1 MDKQAN
7 KAFTRALMEQYYPDR
22 ERELREQEQPNFWGS
37 NQNKKVALAGGA
49 AQDATENKPVK
60 SIAQP
65 ARVGKGTRITQTR
78 LF

>member
-1 MDKQAN
+1 MDKQERR
-7 KAFTRALMEQYYPDR
+7 AFVRRLMAEYYPAR
-22 ERELREQEQPNFWGS
+22 EKELERQES
-37 NQNKKVALAGGA
+37 ALAGGA

-65 ARVGKGTRITQTR
+65 ARVGKGTRITQTM